1 MVAGIPNVSFALLDD
16 AVIRGRAD
24 EPLLRTEQR
33 DWSHARLLEEV
44 AAIGGVLGH
53 LGAGPGS
60 TVLLD
65 LGSEHDLEAV
75 VAALATARIGGVV
88 ARGAGEAAVVVC
100 SVGSASVTSG
110 EVPRLACG
118 TAERPVAEPDLDWS
132 TMLRAGRT
140 DPAGPAVLRPTAP
153 YSPERDIAA
162 QTALLAAHAPPYP
175 VAELRALLQA

>member
-1 MVAGIPNVSFALLDD
+1 MAAGISNVSFALLDD

-53 LGAGPGS
+53 LGVLPGT

-65 LGSEHDLEAV
+65 LGSDHDLEAV
-75 VAALATARIGGVV
+75 VAALATARVGGVV
-88 ARGAGEAAVVVC
+88 ATGAGEAAVVVC
-100 SVGSASVTSG
+100 SVGSGARTSG
-110 EVPRLACG
+110 DVPRLVRG
-118 TAERPVAEPDLDWS
+118 TADQPVTEPDLDWS

-140 DPAGPAVLRPTAP
+140 DPAGPEVLHPGAA
-153 YSPERDIAA
+153 YSSERDVAE
-162 QTALLAAHAPPYP
+162 QTALLADLSPPFTP
-175 VAELRALLQA
+175 GELRALLQA